1 MVGVFVA
8 FIMVVYGRTIN
19 MSLPYTSS
27 VIRPAPVIAICGYQ
41 GNCRTEVFTVS
52 AKLDSR
58 ITL

>member
-1 MVGVFVA
+1 MRIVKMKV
-8 FIMVVYGRTIN
+8 
-19 MSLPYTSS
+19 PYTSS